1 MIRIIKRYCYWVYIY
16 IYIYIYINEFETEIM
31 IDVFSVSSQSPPF
44 EHIKK
49 SQERKRKQRAVCCTD
64 AAMILNQKKH
74 TTNLAST

>member
-1 MIRIIKRYCYWVYIY
+1 
-16 IYIYIYINEFETEIM
+16 M

-49 SQERKRKQRAVCCTD
+49 NQERKRKQRAVCCTD